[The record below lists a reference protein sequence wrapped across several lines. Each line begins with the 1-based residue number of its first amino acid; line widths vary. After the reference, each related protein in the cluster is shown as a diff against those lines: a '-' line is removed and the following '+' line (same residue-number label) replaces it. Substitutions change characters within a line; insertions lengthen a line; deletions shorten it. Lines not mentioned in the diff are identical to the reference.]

1 MEIYDDWC
9 VFVCV
14 CVFSVELH
22 CAALSLA
29 SRLVVHLARKTPLV
43 RKTSGNEGV
52 WKRERGPLCGSH
64 CLSSVYNR
72 LYVVSLTF
80 ISYVQT
86 FLRSYPSIQSAPELL
101 APFMKI
107 IKE

>member
-80 ISYVQT
+80 ISYLSKHFCGPTLLYSRLQN
-86 FLRSYPSIQSAPELL
+86 YWHPS
-101 APFMKI
+101 
-107 IKE
+107 